1 MQSTQLSL
9 CAAVKKK
16 RPNVPVFLI
25 YAGIIHAIGLALLLP
40 IMITLP
46 GPGSEI
52 APETSIIDIEVIPAT
67 SDALTIGNVDE
78 QTAALPS
85 VVPVGDGAE
94 SGDQAAEGVVANAA
108 PEAQAEPEAN
118 EDAEAAAEEPAKV
131 DSKPVKKTAARNRT
145 VRAASR
151 RAKPDAKIAPFNGAL
166 TGLFAPGAPANRK
179 R

>member
-1 MQSTQLSL
+1 
-9 CAAVKKK
+9 
-16 RPNVPVFLI
+16 
-25 YAGIIHAIGLALLLP
+25 
-40 IMITLP
+40 MITLP

-67 SDALTIGNVDE
+67 SAALTIGNDDE

-85 VVPVGDGAE
+85 VLPVGDGAE
-94 SGDQAAEGVVANAA
+94 SRGQATEGVVANVA
-108 PEAQAEPEAN
+108 PEAQAEPETK
-118 EDAEAAAEEPAKV
+118 EDAEAAAEEPAKA
-131 DSKPVKKTAARNRT
+131 DSKPAKKTAARSRT

-151 RAKPDAKIAPFNGAL
+151 RAKPAAKIAPFNGAL

>member
-1 MQSTQLSL
+1 M
-9 CAAVKKK
+9 
-16 RPNVPVFLI
+16 
-25 YAGIIHAIGLALLLP
+25 
-40 IMITLP
+40 
-46 GPGSEI
+46 
-52 APETSIIDIEVIPAT
+52 
-67 SDALTIGNVDE
+67 
-78 QTAALPS
+78 PS

-94 SGDQAAEGVVANAA
+94 SGDQAAEGVVANAT

-179 R
+179 

>member
-16 RPNVPVFLI
+16 GPNVPVFLI

-46 GPGSEI
+46 DPGSEI

-94 SGDQAAEGVVANAA
+94 SGDQAAEGGVANAA
-108 PEAQAEPEAN
+108 PEAQAEPETN
-118 EDAEAAAEEPAKV
+118 EDAEAAAEE
-131 DSKPVKKTAARNRT
+131 R
-145 VRAASR
+145 
-151 RAKPDAKIAPFNGAL
+151 
-166 TGLFAPGAPANRK
+166 GLGVGGFPGAQPVGVADAQVTPGGGVPVAQWA
-179 R
+179 